1 MIWSFDSIKQKLD
14 EKLALMPKWNKVTY
28 WSVYERIRDVIA
40 YCMEK
45 LAYTADVLYNMS
57 SFLKTS
63 SLKALNIMA
72 KPFSYTAHRKR
83 GATGILL
90 LSKDSDFDEF
100 YIYGGKNVYIPKYTV
115 FTNSGGDTNTYSYE
129 EKTYYSGTEGNLQ
142 IPIKEGTPKTFVYT
156 ATGIPNEEI
165 KIYSPNIDND
175 IFDVYIVDANDEILF
190 EVSVV
195 KNLYFINDLNDYY
208 CTSES
213 FEDFQGV
220 TFTFGDGISTKQ
232 LNPNDRVMIKY
243 AETQGSDG
251 NIESLNVI
259 TVIKDT
265 LYDNTGAVATL
276 YVTNDEAISDG
287 SDYEEIE
294 SIRNNAPR
302 LFFAGYRCGTATDWK
317 TIIESFSFIYKAK
330 VWTVDDIGGSTL
342 LSEQNKVFATA
353 ITSTGDNLT
362 MSQKTYLEQEI
373 YNNYKSPTEILQFT
387 ETQKVYIKFDTT
399 GKIKNNTTSIVQE
412 QLKQLLYDNYATL
425 NTDYQTNIYSSNYI
439 NLIDDLDDIVYHET
453 EVKIMDYN
461 TNAVQVS
468 RSMGVFFNDTSI
480 QDDKILPVLS
490 SFEIWIKR
498 KIGGTWQ
505 EPEKVASSNTT
516 SFVAESG
523 WTISSSNI
531 NYSEG
536 IYAYIIQ
543 EIVDDIGGL
552 IYGVKNP
559 DENTDLGYILCVAY
573 NTEDGNGL
581 QQQNIRLP
589 YRYQITD
596 IDEDFVKA
604 TLNN

>member
-100 YIYGGKNVYIPKYTV
+100 YIYGGKNVYIPKYTS
-115 FTNSGGDTNTYSYE
+115 FTNSAGDTNTYSYE

-142 IPIKEGTPKTFVYT
+142 IPVKEGTPKTFVYT

-175 IFDVYIVDANDEILF
+175 IFDVYIVDTNDEILF

-265 LYDNTGAVATL
+265 LYDNTGAVVTL